1 MDEQTNTL
9 LYNIKKLQ
17 DLKFEIYNRSFHK
30 LDFHSF
36 ELFTL
41 KINENDID
49 LSIWYSKYKS
59 SKSIPEIA
67 KMIVDEYKLQ
77 TNYF

>member
-1 MDEQTNTL
+1 MNGQTDTL

-41 KINENDID
+41 NIDGKDID
-49 LSIWYSKYKS
+49 LSIWYSEYKS
-59 SKSIPEIA
+59 SKTIPEIA
-67 KMIVDEYKLQ
+67 KMIIDEYKL
-77 TNYF
+77 